1 MATQRKCDNHPG
13 VQLHDFKMIF
23 LKNHHR
29 LPKKGFTLVELLVAT
44 AILAM
49 MVGLMFSMLSGSM
62 AAFESGNKR
71 IEAAQIA
78 RVGLNII
85 ANDLRRAIADQRI
98 SYTSNGTAI
107 TNTIPFLSVDTPTGT
122 IDLNGGAV
130 NAEGSQQL
138 FGVLATGKTNQPF
151 EEFGYICAYLDSDDV
166 THSLAGKRYY
176 LVRKSSTTDNADF
189 YLQGNATTN
198 FAGGSDAFSPIVENC
213 IRLEL
218 SYPQTN
224 SAGDIDTSSGA
235 FGFTKIW
242 TSNSRLPAGVL
253 VSIWVLDSKTAT
265 KLAAINNGP
274 LTPSQIGSIT
284 NTAAPADA
292 TERLLKQGTVRMQ
305 RFIPLNKN

>member
-1 MATQRKCDNHPG
+1 
-13 VQLHDFKMIF
+13 MIF
-23 LKNHHR
+23 LKNHYR
-29 LPKKGFTLVELLVAT
+29 YAKKGFTLVELLVAT

-85 ANDLRRAIADQRI
+85 ANDLRRAIADQQI
-98 SYTSNGTAI
+98 SYTSNGTRI
-107 TNTIPFLSVDTPTGT
+107 VNTIPFLAVDTPATTDT
-122 IDLNGGAV
+122 IDLEGAPV

-151 EEFGYICAYLDSDDV
+151 EEFGYICAYLGTDDV

-265 KLAAINNGP
+265 KLAAINSGP
-274 LTPSQIGSIT
+274 LTALQIGRIT
-284 NTAAPADA
+284 DTADATDA

>member
-1 MATQRKCDNHPG
+1 
-13 VQLHDFKMIF
+13 MIF
-23 LKNHHR
+23 LKNHYR
-29 LPKKGFTLVELLVAT
+29 YAKKGFTLVELLVAT

-62 AAFESGNKR
+62 LAFESGNKR

-85 ANDLRRAIADQRI
+85 ANDLRRAIADQQI
-98 SYTSNGTAI
+98 SYTSNGTQI
-107 TNTIPFLSVDTPTGT
+107 TNTIPFLAVNTPTDT
-122 IDLNGGAV
+122 IDLRGAPV

-151 EEFGYICAYLDSDDV
+151 EEFGYICAYLGTDDE
-166 THSLAGKRYY
+166 THNLAGKRYY
-176 LVRKSSTTDNADF
+176 LVRKSSTTTEADF

-224 SAGDIDTSSGA
+224 AAGDIDTA
-235 FGFTKIW
+235 FGFSKVW
-242 TSNSRLPAGVL
+242 TSKSRLPAGVL

>member
-1 MATQRKCDNHPG
+1 MASQWDCGNHPG

-23 LKNHHR
+23 LKNHYR
-29 LPKKGFTLVELLVAT
+29 YAKKGFTLVELLVAT

-62 AAFESGNKR
+62 LAFESGNKR

-85 ANDLRRAIADQRI
+85 ANDLRRTIADQQI
-98 SYTSNGTAI
+98 SYTSNGTQI
-107 TNTIPFLSVDTPTGT
+107 TNTIPFLAVDDPTDT
-122 IDLNGGAV
+122 IDLEGAPV

-151 EEFGYICAYLDSDDV
+151 EEFGYICAYLGTDDE
-166 THSLAGKRYY
+166 THNLAGKRYY
-176 LVRKSSTTDNADF
+176 LVRKSSTTTEADF

-224 SAGDIDTSSGA
+224 AAGDIDTA
-235 FGFTKIW
+235 FGFSTVW
-242 TSNSRLPAGVL
+242 TSKSRLPAGVL

-265 KLAAINNGP
+265 KLAAINSGP
-274 LTPSQIGSIT
+274 LTALQIGSIT
-284 NTAAPADA
+284 NTADPTDA

>member
-1 MATQRKCDNHPG
+1 
-13 VQLHDFKMIF
+13 MIF

-85 ANDLRRAIADQRI
+85 ANDLRRAIADQQI
-98 SYTSNGTAI
+98 SYTSNGTQI
-107 TNTIPFLSVDTPTGT
+107 TNTIPFLAVNTPTDT
-122 IDLNGGAV
+122 IDLGGEPV

-151 EEFGYICAYLDSDDV
+151 EEFGYICAYLGTDDE
-166 THSLAGKRYY
+166 THNLAGKRYY
-176 LVRKSSTTDNADF
+176 LVRKSSTTTEANF

-224 SAGDIDTSSGA
+224 AAGDIDTA
-235 FGFTKIW
+235 FGFSKVW
-242 TSNSRLPAGVL
+242 TSKSRLPAGVL

-265 KLAAINNGP
+265 KLAAINSGP
-274 LTPSQIGSIT
+274 LTALQIGRIT
-284 NTAAPADA
+284 NTADPTDA

>member
-1 MATQRKCDNHPG
+1 
-13 VQLHDFKMIF
+13 MIF

-62 AAFESGNKR
+62 LAFESGNKR

-85 ANDLRRAIADQRI
+85 ANDLRRAIADQQI
-98 SYTSNGTAI
+98 SYTSNGTQI
-107 TNTIPFLSVDTPTGT
+107 TNTIPFLAVNTPTDT
-122 IDLNGGAV
+122 IDLGGEPV

-151 EEFGYICAYLDSDDV
+151 EEFGYICAYLGTDDEA
-166 THSLAGKRYY
+166 HNLAGKRYY
-176 LVRKSSTTDNADF
+176 LVRKSSTTTEANF

-224 SAGDIDTSSGA
+224 AAGDIDTA
-235 FGFTKIW
+235 FGFSKVW
-242 TSNSRLPAGVL
+242 TSKSRLPAGVL

-265 KLAAINNGP
+265 KLAAINSGP
-274 LTPSQIGSIT
+274 LTALQIGRIT
-284 NTAAPADA
+284 NTADPTDA

>member
-1 MATQRKCDNHPG
+1 
-13 VQLHDFKMIF
+13 
-23 LKNHHR
+23 
-29 LPKKGFTLVELLVAT
+29 
-44 AILAM
+44 M

-85 ANDLRRAIADQRI
+85 ANDLRRAIADQQI
-98 SYTSNGTAI
+98 SYTSNGTQI
-107 TNTIPFLSVDTPTGT
+107 TNTIPFLAVNTPTDT
-122 IDLNGGAV
+122 IDLGGEPV

-151 EEFGYICAYLDSDDV
+151 EEFGYICAYLGTDDEARN
-166 THSLAGKRYY
+166 LAGKRYY
-176 LVRKSSTTDNADF
+176 LVRKSSTTANADF

-224 SAGDIDTSSGA
+224 AAGDIDTA
-235 FGFTKIW
+235 FGFSKVW
-242 TSNSRLPAGVL
+242 TSKSRLPAGVL

-274 LTPSQIGSIT
+274 LTALQIGRIT
-284 NTAAPADA
+284 NTADPTDA

>member
-1 MATQRKCDNHPG
+1 
-13 VQLHDFKMIF
+13 MIF

-62 AAFESGNKR
+62 LAFESGNKR

-85 ANDLRRAIADQRI
+85 ANDLRRAIADQQI
-98 SYTSNGTAI
+98 SYTSNGTQI
-107 TNTIPFLSVDTPTGT
+107 TNTIPFLAEDDPAPTDT
-122 IDLNGGAV
+122 IDLGGEPV

-151 EEFGYICAYLDSDDV
+151 EEFGYICAYLGTDDE
-166 THSLAGKRYY
+166 THNLAGKRYY
-176 LVRKSSTTDNADF
+176 LVRKSSTTANANF
-189 YLQGNATTN
+189 YLQGNATAD
-198 FAGGSDAFSPIVENC
+198 FAENSDAFSPIVENC

-224 SAGDIDTSSGA
+224 AAGDIDTA
-235 FGFTKIW
+235 FGFSKVW
-242 TSNSRLPAGVL
+242 TSKSRLPAGVL

-265 KLAAINNGP
+265 KLAAINSGP
-274 LTPSQIGSIT
+274 LTALQIGRIT
-284 NTAAPADA
+284 NTADPTDA

>member
-1 MATQRKCDNHPG
+1 
-13 VQLHDFKMIF
+13 MIF

-62 AAFESGNKR
+62 LAFESGNKR

-85 ANDLRRAIADQRI
+85 ANDLRRAIADQQI
-98 SYTSNGTAI
+98 SYTSNGTQI
-107 TNTIPFLSVDTPTGT
+107 TNTIPFLAVNTPTDT
-122 IDLNGGAV
+122 IDLGGEPV

-151 EEFGYICAYLDSDDV
+151 EEFGYICAYLGTDDEA
-166 THSLAGKRYY
+166 HNLAGKRYY
-176 LVRKSSTTDNADF
+176 LVRKSSTTTEADF
-189 YLQGNATTN
+189 YLQGNATTT
-198 FAGGSDAFSPIVENC
+198 FANKSDAFSPVVENC

-218 SYPQTN
+218 SYPKTI
-224 SAGDIDTSSGA
+224 STGEIEIDSSRQ
-235 FGFTKIW
+235 FGFTKEW
-242 TSNSRLPAGVL
+242 ASQTNLPPGVL

-274 LTPSQIGSIT
+274 LTALQIGRIT
-284 NTAAPADA
+284 NTADPTDA

>member
-1 MATQRKCDNHPG
+1 
-13 VQLHDFKMIF
+13 MIF
-23 LKNHHR
+23 LKNHYR
-29 LPKKGFTLVELLVAT
+29 YAKKGFTLVELLVAT

-62 AAFESGNKR
+62 LAFESGNKR

-85 ANDLRRAIADQRI
+85 ANDLRRAIADQQI
-98 SYTSNGTAI
+98 SYTSNGTQI
-107 TNTIPFLSVDTPTGT
+107 TNTIPFLAVNTPTDT
-122 IDLNGGAV
+122 IDLRGAPV

-151 EEFGYICAYLDSDDV
+151 EEFGYICAYLGTDDE
-166 THSLAGKRYY
+166 THNLAGKRYY
-176 LVRKSSTTDNADF
+176 LVRKSSTTTEANF

-218 SYPQTN
+218 SYPKTI
-224 SAGDIDTSSGA
+224 STGEIEIDSSRQ
-235 FGFTKIW
+235 FGFTNEW
-242 TSNSRLPAGVL
+242 ASQTNLPPGVL

-265 KLAAINNGP
+265 KLAAINSGP
-274 LTPSQIGSIT
+274 LTALQIGSIT
-284 NTAAPADA
+284 NTADPTDA

>member
-1 MATQRKCDNHPG
+1 
-13 VQLHDFKMIF
+13 MIF
-23 LKNHHR
+23 LKNHYR
-29 LPKKGFTLVELLVAT
+29 YAKKGFTLVELLVAT

-62 AAFESGNKR
+62 LAFESGNKR

-85 ANDLRRAIADQRI
+85 ANDLRRAIADQQI
-98 SYTSNGTAI
+98 SYTSNGTQI
-107 TNTIPFLSVDTPTGT
+107 TNTIPFLAVNTPTDT
-122 IDLNGGAV
+122 IDLGGEPV

-151 EEFGYICAYLDSDDV
+151 EEFGYICAYLGTDDE
-166 THSLAGKRYY
+166 THNLAGKRYY
-176 LVRKSSTTDNADF
+176 LVRKSSTTTEANF

-224 SAGDIDTSSGA
+224 AAGDIDTA
-235 FGFTKIW
+235 FGFSKVW
-242 TSNSRLPAGVL
+242 TSKSRLPAGVL

-265 KLAAINNGP
+265 KLAAINSGP
-274 LTPSQIGSIT
+274 LTALQIGRIT
-284 NTAAPADA
+284 NTADPTDA

>member
-1 MATQRKCDNHPG
+1 
-13 VQLHDFKMIF
+13 MIF

-85 ANDLRRAIADQRI
+85 ANDLRRAIADQQI
-98 SYTSNGTAI
+98 SYTSNGTQI
-107 TNTIPFLSVDTPTGT
+107 TNTIPFLAVNTPTDT
-122 IDLNGGAV
+122 IDLGGEPV

-151 EEFGYICAYLDSDDV
+151 EEFGYICAYLGTDDEA
-166 THSLAGKRYY
+166 HNLAGKRYY
-176 LVRKSSTTDNADF
+176 LVRKSSTTTEANF

-224 SAGDIDTSSGA
+224 AAGDIDTA
-235 FGFTKIW
+235 FGFSKVW
-242 TSNSRLPAGVL
+242 TSKSRLPAGVL

-265 KLAAINNGP
+265 KLAAINSGP
-274 LTPSQIGSIT
+274 LTALQIGRIT
-284 NTAAPADA
+284 NTADPTDA

>member
-1 MATQRKCDNHPG
+1 
-13 VQLHDFKMIF
+13 MIF

-62 AAFESGNKR
+62 LAFESGNKR

-85 ANDLRRAIADQRI
+85 ANDLRRAIADQQI
-98 SYTSNGTAI
+98 SYTSNGTQI
-107 TNTIPFLSVDTPTGT
+107 TNTIPFLAVNTPTDT
-122 IDLNGGAV
+122 IDLGGEPV

-151 EEFGYICAYLDSDDV
+151 EEFGYICAYLGTDDE
-166 THSLAGKRYY
+166 THNLAGKRYY
-176 LVRKSSTTDNADF
+176 LVRKSSTTTEADF

-224 SAGDIDTSSGA
+224 AAGDIDTA
-235 FGFTKIW
+235 FGFSKVW
-242 TSNSRLPAGVL
+242 TSKSRLPAGVL

-265 KLAAINNGP
+265 KLAAINSGP
-274 LTPSQIGSIT
+274 LTALQIGRIT
-284 NTAAPADA
+284 NTADPTDA

>member
-1 MATQRKCDNHPG
+1 
-13 VQLHDFKMIF
+13 MIF
-23 LKNHHR
+23 LKNHYR
-29 LPKKGFTLVELLVAT
+29 YAKKGFTLVELLVAT

-62 AAFESGNKR
+62 LAFESGNKR

-85 ANDLRRAIADQRI
+85 ANDLRRTIADQQI
-98 SYTSNGTAI
+98 SYTSNGTQI
-107 TNTIPFLSVDTPTGT
+107 TNTIPFLAVDDPTDT
-122 IDLNGGAV
+122 IDLEGAPV

-151 EEFGYICAYLDSDDV
+151 EEFGYICAYLGTDDE
-166 THSLAGKRYY
+166 THNLAGKRYY
-176 LVRKSSTTDNADF
+176 LVRKSSTTTEADF

-224 SAGDIDTSSGA
+224 AAGDIDTA
-235 FGFTKIW
+235 FGFSTVW
-242 TSNSRLPAGVL
+242 TSKSRLPAGVL

-265 KLAAINNGP
+265 KLAAINSGP
-274 LTPSQIGSIT
+274 LTALQIGSIT
-284 NTAAPADA
+284 NTADPTDA

>member
-1 MATQRKCDNHPG
+1 
-13 VQLHDFKMIF
+13 MIF

-85 ANDLRRAIADQRI
+85 ANDLRRAIADQQI
-98 SYTSNGTAI
+98 SYTSNGTQI
-107 TNTIPFLSVDTPTGT
+107 TNTIPFLAVNTPTDT
-122 IDLNGGAV
+122 IDLGGEPV

-151 EEFGYICAYLDSDDV
+151 EEFGYICAYLGTDDE
-166 THSLAGKRYY
+166 THNLAGKRYY
-176 LVRKSSTTDNADF
+176 LVRKSSTTTEANF

-224 SAGDIDTSSGA
+224 AAGDIDTA
-235 FGFTKIW
+235 FGFSKVW
-242 TSNSRLPAGVL
+242 TSKSRLPAGVL

-274 LTPSQIGSIT
+274 LTALQIGRIT
-284 NTAAPADA
+284 NTADPTDA

>member
-1 MATQRKCDNHPG
+1 
-13 VQLHDFKMIF
+13 MIF

-62 AAFESGNKR
+62 LAFESGNKR

-85 ANDLRRAIADQRI
+85 ANDLRRAIADQQI
-98 SYTSNGTAI
+98 SYTSNGTQI
-107 TNTIPFLSVDTPTGT
+107 TNTIPFLAVNTPTDT
-122 IDLNGGAV
+122 IDLGGEPV

-151 EEFGYICAYLDSDDV
+151 EEFGYICAYLGTDDEARN
-166 THSLAGKRYY
+166 LAGKKYY
-176 LVRKSSTTDNADF
+176 LVRKSSTTTEANF

-224 SAGDIDTSSGA
+224 AAGDIDTA
-235 FGFTKIW
+235 FGFSKVW
-242 TSNSRLPAGVL
+242 TSKSRLPAGVL

-265 KLAAINNGP
+265 KLAAINSGP
-274 LTPSQIGSIT
+274 LTALQIGRIT
-284 NTAAPADA
+284 NTADPTDA

>member
-1 MATQRKCDNHPG
+1 
-13 VQLHDFKMIF
+13 MIF
-23 LKNHHR
+23 LKNHYR
-29 LPKKGFTLVELLVAT
+29 YAKKGFTLVELLVAT

-85 ANDLRRAIADQRI
+85 ANDLRRAIADQQI
-98 SYTSNGTAI
+98 SYTSNGTRI
-107 TNTIPFLSVDTPTGT
+107 VNTIPFLAVDTPATTDT
-122 IDLNGGAV
+122 IDLEGAPV

-151 EEFGYICAYLDSDDV
+151 EEFGYICAYLGTDDEARN
-166 THSLAGKRYY
+166 LAGKKYY
-176 LVRKSSTTDNADF
+176 LVRKSSTTTEANF
-189 YLQGNATTN
+189 YLQGNATTT
-198 FAGGSDAFSPIVENC
+198 FANKSDAFSPVVENC

-224 SAGDIDTSSGA
+224 AAGDIDTA
-235 FGFTKIW
+235 FGFSKVW
-242 TSNSRLPAGVL
+242 TSKSRLPAGVL

-274 LTPSQIGSIT
+274 LTALQIGRIT
-284 NTAAPADA
+284 NTADPTDA

>member
-1 MATQRKCDNHPG
+1 
-13 VQLHDFKMIF
+13 MIF

-62 AAFESGNKR
+62 LAFESGNKR

-85 ANDLRRAIADQRI
+85 ANDLRRAIADQQI
-98 SYTSNGTAI
+98 SYTSNGTRI
-107 TNTIPFLSVDTPTGT
+107 VNTIPFLAVDTPATTDT
-122 IDLNGGAV
+122 IDLEGAPV

-151 EEFGYICAYLDSDDV
+151 EEFGYICAYLGTDDE
-166 THSLAGKRYY
+166 THNLAGKRYY
-176 LVRKSSTTDNADF
+176 LVRKSSTTANANF
-189 YLQGNATTN
+189 YLQGNATAD
-198 FAGGSDAFSPIVENC
+198 FAENSDAFSPIVENC

-224 SAGDIDTSSGA
+224 AAGDIDTA
-235 FGFTKIW
+235 FGFSKVW
-242 TSNSRLPAGVL
+242 TSKSRLPAGVL

-265 KLAAINNGP
+265 KLAAINSGP
-274 LTPSQIGSIT
+274 LTALQIGRIT
-284 NTAAPADA
+284 NTADPTDA

>member
-1 MATQRKCDNHPG
+1 
-13 VQLHDFKMIF
+13 MIF
-23 LKNHHR
+23 LKNHYR
-29 LPKKGFTLVELLVAT
+29 YAKKGFTLVELLVAT

-62 AAFESGNKR
+62 LAFESGNKR

-85 ANDLRRAIADQRI
+85 ANDLRRAIADQQI
-98 SYTSNGTAI
+98 SYTSNGTRI
-107 TNTIPFLSVDTPTGT
+107 VNTIPFLAVDTPATTDT
-122 IDLNGGAV
+122 IDLEGAPV

-151 EEFGYICAYLDSDDV
+151 EEFGYICAYLGTDDE
-166 THSLAGKRYY
+166 THNLAGKRYY
-176 LVRKSSTTDNADF
+176 LVRKSSTTTEADF

-224 SAGDIDTSSGA
+224 AAGDIDTA
-235 FGFTKIW
+235 FGFSKVW
-242 TSNSRLPAGVL
+242 TSKSRLPPGVL

-274 LTPSQIGSIT
+274 LTALQIGRIT
-284 NTAAPADA
+284 NTADPTDA

>member
-1 MATQRKCDNHPG
+1 
-13 VQLHDFKMIF
+13 MIF

-62 AAFESGNKR
+62 LAFESGNKR

-85 ANDLRRAIADQRI
+85 ANDLRRAIADQQI
-98 SYTSNGTAI
+98 SYTSNGTQI
-107 TNTIPFLSVDTPTGT
+107 TNTIPFLAVNTPTDT
-122 IDLNGGAV
+122 IDLGGEPV

-151 EEFGYICAYLDSDDV
+151 EEFGYICAYLGTDDEA
-166 THSLAGKRYY
+166 HNLAGKRYY
-176 LVRKSSTTDNADF
+176 LVRKSSTTTEADF
-189 YLQGNATTN
+189 YLQGNATTT
-198 FAGGSDAFSPIVENC
+198 FANKSDAFSPVVENC

-218 SYPQTN
+218 SYPKTI
-224 SAGDIDTSSGA
+224 STGEIEIDSSRQ
-235 FGFTKIW
+235 FGFTKEW
-242 TSNSRLPAGVL
+242 ASQTNLPPGVL

-274 LTPSQIGSIT
+274 LTAVQIGRIT
-284 NTAAPADA
+284 NTADPTDA

>member
-1 MATQRKCDNHPG
+1 MAASWKCDIHPG
-13 VQLHDFKMIF
+13 VQIHDFKMIF

-29 LPKKGFTLVELLVAT
+29 LPTRGFTLVELLVAM

-62 AAFESGNKR
+62 SAFESGNKR
-71 IEAAQIA
+71 IEAAQTA

-85 ANDLRRAIADQRI
+85 ANDLHRAIADQRI

-122 IDLNGGAV
+122 IDLSGGAV

-151 EEFGYICAYLDSDDV
+151 EEFGYICAYLSSDDGA
-166 THSLAGKRYY
+166 TMAGKRYY
-176 LVRKSSTTDNADF
+176 LARKSSTSANADF
-189 YLQGNATTN
+189 YLRGNATAT
-198 FAGGSDAFSPIVENC
+198 FANNSDAFSPVIENC

-224 SAGDIDTSSGA
+224 AAGEIDTSSGQ

-242 TSNSRLPAGVL
+242 TSNTRLPAGVL
-253 VSIWVLDSKTAT
+253 VSVWVLDSKTAA
-265 KLAAINNGP
+265 KLAAINSGP
-274 LTPSQIGSIT
+274 FTATQLESIT
-284 NTAAPADA
+284 NASAGNGA
-292 TERLLKQGTVRMQ
+292 TERLLKQGVVRMQ

>member
-1 MATQRKCDNHPG
+1 
-13 VQLHDFKMIF
+13 MIF

-85 ANDLRRAIADQRI
+85 ANDLRRAIADQQI
-98 SYTSNGTAI
+98 SYTSNGTQI
-107 TNTIPFLSVDTPTGT
+107 TNTIPFLAVNTPTDT
-122 IDLNGGAV
+122 IDLGGEPV

-151 EEFGYICAYLDSDDV
+151 EEFGYICAYLGTDDEARN
-166 THSLAGKRYY
+166 LAGKKYY
-176 LVRKSSTTDNADF
+176 LVRKSSTTTEANF

-224 SAGDIDTSSGA
+224 AAGDIDTA
-235 FGFTKIW
+235 FGFSKVW
-242 TSNSRLPAGVL
+242 TSKSRLPAGVL

-265 KLAAINNGP
+265 KLAAINSGP
-274 LTPSQIGSIT
+274 LTALQIGRIT
-284 NTAAPADA
+284 NTADPTDA

>member
-1 MATQRKCDNHPG
+1 
-13 VQLHDFKMIF
+13 MIF
-23 LKNHHR
+23 LKNHYR
-29 LPKKGFTLVELLVAT
+29 YAKKGFTLVELLVAT

-62 AAFESGNKR
+62 LAFESGNKR

-85 ANDLRRAIADQRI
+85 ANDLRRAIADQQI
-98 SYTSNGTAI
+98 SYTSNGTQI
-107 TNTIPFLSVDTPTGT
+107 TNTIPFWATNNATTT
-122 IDLNGGAV
+122 IDLGGSAV
-130 NAEGSQQL
+130 NAAGSGQL

-151 EEFGYICAYLDSDDV
+151 EEFGYLCTYLTSDDG
-166 THSLAGKRYY
+166 TNMAGNRYY
-176 LVRKSSTTDNADF
+176 LARKSSTTANADF

-242 TSNSRLPAGVL
+242 TSNTRLPAGVL
-253 VSIWVLDSKTAT
+253 VSVWVLDSKTAA
-265 KLAAINNGP
+265 KLAAINSGP
-274 LTPSQIGSIT
+274 FTTTQLESIT
-284 NTAAPADA
+284 NTAAPASA
-292 TERLLKQGTVRMQ
+292 TERLLKQGVVRMQ

>member
-1 MATQRKCDNHPG
+1 
-13 VQLHDFKMIF
+13 MIF
-23 LKNHHR
+23 LKNHYR
-29 LPKKGFTLVELLVAT
+29 YAKKGFTLVELLVAT

-85 ANDLRRAIADQRI
+85 ANDLRRAIADQQI
-98 SYTSNGTAI
+98 SYTSNGTQI
-107 TNTIPFLSVDTPTGT
+107 TNTIPFLAVNTPTDT
-122 IDLNGGAV
+122 IDLRGEAV

-151 EEFGYICAYLDSDDV
+151 EEFGYICAYLGTDDE
-166 THSLAGKRYY
+166 THNLAGKRYY
-176 LVRKSSTTDNADF
+176 LVRKSSTTTEANF

-218 SYPQTN
+218 SYPKTI
-224 SAGDIDTSSGA
+224 STGEIEIDSSRQ
-235 FGFTKIW
+235 FGFTNEW
-242 TSNSRLPAGVL
+242 ASQTNLPPGVL

-265 KLAAINNGP
+265 KLAAINSGP
-274 LTPSQIGSIT
+274 LTALQIGSIT
-284 NTAAPADA
+284 NTADPTDA